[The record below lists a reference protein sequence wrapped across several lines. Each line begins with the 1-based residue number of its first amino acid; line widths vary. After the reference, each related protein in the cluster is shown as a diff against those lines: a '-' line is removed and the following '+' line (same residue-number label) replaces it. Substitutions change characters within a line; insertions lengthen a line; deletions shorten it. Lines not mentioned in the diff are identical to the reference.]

1 MNKRTLLSVLIAG
14 ACVAPFMAQASNLQ
28 ATSGEPYTM
37 KASDLAKKEQEL
49 TNFPLMQSV
58 KETIRT
64 LDNASV
70 ELIEPGRAANPEN
83 VKRVEG
89 IVKAS
94 DWEYLFPLRAQA
106 YTYSN
111 FLKAVG
117 KFPALCQTYNDGR
130 DSDAICRKELAT
142 MFAHFAQ
149 ETGGHESWRPEA
161 EWRQALVHVREMG
174 WSEGQK
180 GGYNGECNPDVWQGQ
195 TWPCGKDKDGDFLS
209 YFGRGAKQLSYNY
222 NYGPFS
228 EAMYGDVRVLLDTPE
243 LVADTWLNLAS
254 AIFFFAYPQPPK
266 PSMLQVIDGTWQPNE
281 HDKAN
286 GLVPGFGVTTQ
297 IINGGVEC
305 GGPTEIAQ
313 SQNRIKYYKEFAN
326 YLKVPVPADEV
337 LGCANMKQFDEY
349 GAGALKIYWEQ
360 DWGWSA
366 DTPDGKTYACQL
378 VGYQTPFSAFKDGD
392 YTKCVQKFYNVNIV
406 NDDGTPVTPADT
418 TPADTTPSE
427 DTPADTTPADTT
439 PSEDT
444 PADTT
449 PPDDTTPADTTPADD
464 TAPVVVNHAPVAI
477 ISGPVGAVEAGAQVS
492 LSAESSTDEDGNKLT
507 YTWRSQD
514 GQTLSGEDK
523 AVVTFT
529 APEAATAK
537 QYEVSLTV
545 SDGEL
550 SSTASYLLNV
560 KAKAST
566 PSEDEGAYPGW
577 SANSTYN
584 AGDIVN
590 NHGKL
595 FQCKPFPYSGWCNN
609 APTYYE
615 PGVGLAWSD
624 AWTAL

>member
-14 ACVAPFMAQASNLQ
+14 ACIAPVMAQATMLKAES
-28 ATSGEPYTM
+28 SEPYTM
-37 KASDLAKKEQEL
+37 KASDLAKKEKEL
-49 TNFPLMQSV
+49 TDFPLMQSV
-58 KETIRT
+58 KDTIRT

-70 ELIEPGRAANPEN
+70 EQIEPGRASNPAN

-89 IVKAS
+89 ILKES
-94 DWEYLFPLRAQA
+94 DWEYLFPLRAKD
-106 YTYSN
+106 YSYSN

-117 KFPALCQTYNDGR
+117 KFPALCDTYKDGR
-130 DSDAICRKELAT
+130 DSDAICRKALAT

-161 EWRQALVHVREMG
+161 EWRQALVYVREMG

-180 GGYNGECNPDVWQGQ
+180 GGYNGECNTDVWQGQ

-228 EAMYGDVRVLLDTPE
+228 EAMYGDVKVLLEKPE

-266 PSMLQVIDGTWQPNE
+266 PSMLQVIDGTWQPNDR
-281 HDKAN
+281 DKAN

-337 LGCANMKQFDEY
+337 LGCANMKQFDEG

-366 DTPDGKTYACQL
+366 DTPDGKTYSCQL

-392 YTKCVQKFYNVNIV
+392 YTRCVQKFYKVNIV
-406 NDDGTPVTPADT
+406 NDDGSATTPDKTPVTPTPVPDET
-418 TPADTTPSE
+418 PTPVPDETPA
-427 DTPADTTPADTT
+427 A
-439 PSEDT
+439 
-444 PADTT
+444 
-449 PPDDTTPADTTPADD
+449 
-464 TAPVVVNHAPVAI
+464 VNHAPVAQI
-477 ISGPVGAVEAGAQVS
+477 AGPIGAVEAGAQVS
-492 LSAESSTDEDGNKLT
+492 LSAEGSTDEDGNKLT

-514 GQTLSGEDK
+514 GQTVTGDDK

-529 APEAATAK
+529 APEAATAQ

-550 SSTASYLLNV
+550 SNSTTYLLNV
-560 KAKAST
+560 KAKEAA
-566 PSEDEGAYPGW
+566 PSKDEGTSGDYAAW
-577 SANSTYN
+577 SANSKYK

-609 APTYYE
+609 APAYYE
-615 PGVGLAWSD
+615 PGAGLAWSE

>member
-14 ACVAPFMAQASNLQ
+14 ACVAPVIAQATMLKAES
-28 ATSGEPYTM
+28 SVPYTM
-37 KASDLAKKEQEL
+37 KASDLAKKEKEL
-49 TNFPLMQSV
+49 TDFPLMKSV
-58 KETIRT
+58 KDTIRT
-64 LDNASV
+64 LDNAQV
-70 ELIEPGRAANPEN
+70 EQIEPGRAANPVN

-89 IVKAS
+89 ILKES
-94 DWEYLFPLRAQA
+94 DWEYLFPLRAKD
-106 YTYSN
+106 YSYSN

-117 KFPALCQTYNDGR
+117 KFPALCDTYKDGR

-149 ETGGHESWRPEA
+149 ETGGHESWRPEP
-161 EWRQALVHVREMG
+161 EWRQALVYVREMG

-228 EAMYGDVRVLLDTPE
+228 EAMYGDVRTLLDKPE

-266 PSMLQVIDGTWQPNE
+266 PSMLQVIDGTWQPND

-337 LGCANMKQFDEY
+337 LGCANMKQFDEG

-392 YTKCVQKFYNVNIV
+392 YTKCVQKFFNVNIV
-406 NDDGTPVTPADT
+406 NDDGSAVVPDETPA
-418 TPADTTPSE
+418 PAPAPSE
-427 DTPADTTPADTT
+427 DETPAPTPTPDETPA
-439 PSEDT
+439 PV
-444 PADTT
+444 
-449 PPDDTTPADTTPADD
+449 PDDIPA
-464 TAPVVVNHAPVAI
+464 VVNHAPVAQI
-477 ISGPVGAVEAGAQVS
+477 AGPIGAVEAGAQVS
-492 LSAESSTDEDGNKLT
+492 LSAEGSTDEDGNKLT

-514 GQTLSGEDK
+514 GQTVTGDDK
-523 AVVTFT
+523 AVVTFNV
-529 APEAATAK
+529 PEAATAQ
-537 QYEVSLTV
+537 QYEISLTV

-550 SSTASYLLNV
+550 SSTTTYLLNV
-560 KAKAST
+560 KAKAAT
-566 PSEDEGAYPGW
+566 PSQDEGTSGSYPAW
-577 SANSTYN
+577 SANSKYS

-609 APTYYE
+609 APMYYE
-615 PGVGLAWSD
+615 PGAGLAWSE

>member
-1 MNKRTLLSVLIAG
+1 MKKRTLLSVLVAG
-14 ACVAPFMAQASNLQ
+14 ACIAPFMAQAASLQ
-28 ATSGEPYTM
+28 AASSEPYTM
-37 KASDLAKKEQEL
+37 KASDLAKKEKEL
-49 TNFPLMQSV
+49 TNFPLMVSV
-58 KETIRT
+58 KDTIAT
-64 LDNASV
+64 LDNSLV
-70 ELIEPGRAANPEN
+70 EQIEPGRASNPDN

-94 DWEYLFPLRAQA
+94 DWEYLFPLRAQS

-117 KFPALCQTYNDGR
+117 KFPALCKTYNDGR

-174 WSEGQK
+174 WTEGQK
-180 GGYNGECNPDVWQGQ
+180 GGYNGECNPDIWQGQ
-195 TWPCGKDKDGDFLS
+195 TWPCGKDKDGDFVS

-228 EAMYGDVRVLLDTPE
+228 EAMFGTVRTLLDKPE

-266 PSMLQVIDGTWQPNE
+266 PSMLQVIDGTWQPND

-313 SQNRIKYYKEFAN
+313 SENRIKYYKEFAN
-326 YLKVPVPADEV
+326 YLKVPVPANEV
-337 LGCANMKQFDEY
+337 LGCANMKQFDEG

-360 DWGWSA
+360 DWGWSP
-366 DTPDGKTYACQL
+366 DTPDGKTYSCQL
-378 VGYQTPFSAFKDGD
+378 VGYQTPFSAFKEGD
-392 YTKCVQKFYNVNIV
+392 YTNCVKKFYNVNII
-406 NDDGTPVTPADT
+406 NDDGSAVTPGEDKTPVDTTPPADT
-418 TPADTTPSE
+418 TPAEDTTPVE
-427 DTPADTTPADTT
+427 PAT
-439 PSEDT
+439 
-444 PADTT
+444 
-449 PPDDTTPADTTPADD
+449 
-464 TAPVVVNHAPVAI
+464 VNHAPVAQI
-477 ISGPVGAVEAGAQVS
+477 AGPIGAVEAGAQVS
-492 LSAESSTDEDGNKLT
+492 LSAEGSTDADGNKLT

-514 GQTLSGEDK
+514 GQTVTGQDK
-523 AVVTFT
+523 AVVTFK
-529 APEAATAK
+529 APESATAQ
-537 QYEVSLTV
+537 QYEIGLTV

-550 SSTASYLLNV
+550 TSTTSYLLNV
-560 KAKAST
+560 KAKAESK
-566 PSEDEGAYPGW
+566 DEGTSGSYAAW
-577 SANSTYN
+577 SANSKYN

-609 APTYYE
+609 APAYYE
-615 PGVGLAWSD
+615 PGAGLAWAD

>member
-14 ACVAPFMAQASNLQ
+14 ACVAPVIAQATMLKAES
-28 ATSGEPYTM
+28 SVPYTM
-37 KASDLAKKEQEL
+37 KASDLAKKEKEL
-49 TNFPLMQSV
+49 TDFPLMKSV
-58 KETIRT
+58 KDTIRT
-64 LDNASV
+64 LDNAQV
-70 ELIEPGRAANPEN
+70 EQIEPGRAANPVN

-89 IVKAS
+89 ILKES
-94 DWEYLFPLRAQA
+94 DWEYLFPLRAKD
-106 YTYSN
+106 YSYSN

-117 KFPALCQTYNDGR
+117 KFPALCDTYNDGR
-130 DSDAICRKELAT
+130 DSEAICRKELAT

-149 ETGGHESWRPEA
+149 ETGGHESWRPEP
-161 EWRQALVHVREMG
+161 EWRQALVYVREMG

-228 EAMYGDVRVLLDTPE
+228 EAMYGDVRTLLDKPE

-266 PSMLQVIDGTWQPNE
+266 PSMLQVIDGTWQPND

-337 LGCANMKQFDEY
+337 LGCANMKQFDEG

-392 YTKCVQKFYNVNIV
+392 YTKCVQKFFNVNIV
-406 NDDGTPVTPADT
+406 NDDGSAVTPDENV
-418 TPADTTPSE
+418 TPTPDENVTPTPDENVTPTPDENVTPTPDE
-427 DTPADTTPADTT
+427 DTVPVPA
-439 PSEDT
+439 
-444 PADTT
+444 
-449 PPDDTTPADTTPADD
+449 
-464 TAPVVVNHAPVAI
+464 NHAPVAQI
-477 ISGPVGAVEAGAQVS
+477 AGPIGAVEAGAQVS
-492 LSAESSTDEDGNKLT
+492 LSAEGSTDEDGNKLT
-507 YTWRSQD
+507 YTWRSQV
-514 GQTLSGEDK
+514 GQTVTGDDK
-523 AVVTFT
+523 AVVTFN
-529 APEAATAK
+529 APEAATAQ
-537 QYEVSLTV
+537 QYEISLTV

-550 SSTASYLLNV
+550 SSTTTYLLNV
-560 KAKAST
+560 KAKAAT
-566 PSEDEGAYPGW
+566 PSQDEGTSGSYPAW
-577 SANSTYN
+577 SANSKYS

-609 APTYYE
+609 APMYYE
-615 PGVGLAWSD
+615 PGAGLAWSE

>member
-14 ACVAPFMAQASNLQ
+14 ACVAPFMAQAANLKE
-28 ATSGEPYTM
+28 TSSEPYTI
-37 KASDLAKKEQEL
+37 KASDLAKKEKEL
-49 TNFPLMQSV
+49 TDFPLMASV
-58 KETIRT
+58 KETIQT
-64 LDNASV
+64 LDNAQV
-70 ELIEPGRAANPEN
+70 ELIEPGRAANPDN

-117 KFPALCQTYNDGR
+117 KFPALCKTYDDGR

-228 EAMYGDVRVLLDTPE
+228 EAMYGDVRTLLDKPE

-266 PSMLQVIDGTWQPNE
+266 PSMLQVIDGTWQPND

-326 YLKVPVPADEV
+326 YLKVQVPANEV

-366 DTPDGKTYACQL
+366 DTPDGKTYSCQL

-406 NDDGTPVTPADT
+406 NDDGSADTPVTPAP
-418 TPADTTPSE
+418 TPAP
-427 DTPADTTPADTT
+427 TPAEDETPA
-439 PSEDT
+439 E
-444 PADTT
+444 
-449 PPDDTTPADTTPADD
+449 
-464 TAPVVVNHAPVAI
+464 PVVANHAPVAQI
-477 ISGPVGAVEAGAQVS
+477 AGPIGAVEAGAQVS
-492 LSAESSTDEDGNKLT
+492 LSAEGSTDADGNTLT
-507 YTWRSQD
+507 YTWRAQD
-514 GQTLSGEDK
+514 GQTVAGEDK

-529 APEAATAK
+529 APESATAQ

-550 SSTASYLLNV
+550 SSTTTYLLNV

-566 PSEDEGAYPGW
+566 PSEEDTSYPAW
-577 SANSTYN
+577 SANSKYN

-595 FQCKPFPYSGWCNN
+595 FQCKPFPYSGWCNS
-609 APTYYE
+609 APSYYE
-615 PGVGLAWSD
+615 PGAGLAWAD

>member
-14 ACVAPFMAQASNLQ
+14 ACVAPVIAQATMLKAES
-28 ATSGEPYTM
+28 SVPYTM
-37 KASDLAKKEQEL
+37 KASDLAKKEKEL
-49 TNFPLMQSV
+49 TDFPLMKSV
-58 KETIRT
+58 KDTIRT
-64 LDNASV
+64 LDNAQV
-70 ELIEPGRAANPEN
+70 EQIEPGRAANPVN

-89 IVKAS
+89 ILKES
-94 DWEYLFPLRAQA
+94 DWEYLFPLRAKD
-106 YTYSN
+106 YSYSN

-117 KFPALCQTYNDGR
+117 KFPALCDTYNDGR
-130 DSDAICRKELAT
+130 DSEAICRKELAT

-149 ETGGHESWRPEA
+149 ETGGHESWRPEP
-161 EWRQALVHVREMG
+161 EWRQALVYVREMG

-228 EAMYGDVRVLLDTPE
+228 EAMHGDVRTLLDKPE

-266 PSMLQVIDGTWQPNE
+266 PSMLQVIDGTWQPND

-337 LGCANMKQFDEY
+337 LGCANMKQFDEG

-392 YTKCVQKFYNVNIV
+392 YTKCVQKFFNVNIV
-406 NDDGTPVTPADT
+406 NDDGSAVVPDETPTPA
-418 TPADTTPSE
+418 PAPSE
-427 DTPADTTPADTT
+427 DETPAPTPTPDETPA
-439 PSEDT
+439 PV
-444 PADTT
+444 
-449 PPDDTTPADTTPADD
+449 PDDIPA
-464 TAPVVVNHAPVAI
+464 VVNHAPVAQI
-477 ISGPVGAVEAGAQVS
+477 AGPIGAVEAGAQVS
-492 LSAESSTDEDGNKLT
+492 LSAEGSTDEDGNKLT

-514 GQTLSGEDK
+514 GQTVTGDDK
-523 AVVTFT
+523 AVVTFN
-529 APEAATAK
+529 APEAATAQ
-537 QYEVSLTV
+537 QYEISLTV

-550 SSTASYLLNV
+550 SSTTTYLLNV
-560 KAKAST
+560 KAKAAT
-566 PSEDEGAYPGW
+566 PSQDEGTSGSYPAW
-577 SANSTYN
+577 SANSKYS

-609 APTYYE
+609 APMYYE
-615 PGVGLAWSD
+615 PGAGLAWSE

>member
-14 ACVAPFMAQASNLQ
+14 ACIAPVMAQATMLKAES
-28 ATSGEPYTM
+28 SEPYTM
-37 KASDLAKKEQEL
+37 KASDLAKKEKEL
-49 TNFPLMQSV
+49 TDFPLMQSV
-58 KETIRT
+58 KDTIRT

-70 ELIEPGRAANPEN
+70 EQIEPGRASNPAN

-89 IVKAS
+89 ILKES
-94 DWEYLFPLRAQA
+94 DWEYLFPLRAKD
-106 YTYSN
+106 YSYSN

-117 KFPALCQTYNDGR
+117 KFPALCDTYKDGR

-161 EWRQALVHVREMG
+161 EWRQALVYVREMG

-180 GGYNGECNPDVWQGQ
+180 GGYNGECNTDVWQGQ

-228 EAMYGDVRVLLDTPE
+228 EAMYGDVKVLLEKPE

-266 PSMLQVIDGTWQPNE
+266 PSMLQVIDGTWQPND

-337 LGCANMKQFDEY
+337 LGCANMKQFDEG
-349 GAGALKIYWEQ
+349 GAGSLKIYWEQ

-366 DTPDGKTYACQL
+366 DTPDGKTYSCQL

-406 NDDGTPVTPADT
+406 NDDGSATKPDETPVTPTPDET
-418 TPADTTPSE
+418 PVTPVPDETPVTPVPDETPA
-427 DTPADTTPADTT
+427 A
-439 PSEDT
+439 
-444 PADTT
+444 
-449 PPDDTTPADTTPADD
+449 
-464 TAPVVVNHAPVAI
+464 VNHAPVAQI
-477 ISGPVGAVEAGAQVS
+477 AGPIGAVEAGAQVS
-492 LSAESSTDEDGNKLT
+492 LSAEGSTDEDGNKLT

-514 GQTLSGEDK
+514 GQTVTGDDK

-529 APEAATAK
+529 APEAATAQ

-550 SSTASYLLNV
+550 SSSTTYLLNV
-560 KAKAST
+560 KAKEAV
-566 PSEDEGAYPGW
+566 PSNDEGTSGNYAAW
-577 SANSTYN
+577 SANSKYQ

-609 APTYYE
+609 APAYYE
-615 PGVGLAWSD
+615 PGAGLAWSD

>member
-1 MNKRTLLSVLIAG
+1 
-14 ACVAPFMAQASNLQ
+14 MAQAASLQ
-28 ATSGEPYTM
+28 ATASEPYTM
-37 KASDLAKKEQEL
+37 KASDLAKKEKEL
-49 TNFPLMQSV
+49 TSFPLMASV
-58 KETIRT
+58 KETIQT
-64 LDNASV
+64 LDNAQV
-70 ELIEPGRAANPEN
+70 EMIEPGRAANPDN

-111 FLKAVG
+111 FLKAIG
-117 KFPALCQTYNDGR
+117 KFPALCKTYGDGR

-149 ETGGHESWRPEA
+149 ETGGHESWRPEG

-228 EAMYGDVRVLLDTPE
+228 EAMYGDVRTLLDKPE

-281 HDKAN
+281 RDKAN

-326 YLKVPVPADEV
+326 YLKVPVPANEV
-337 LGCANMKQFDEY
+337 LGCANMKQFDEG

-366 DTPDGKTYACQL
+366 DTPDGKTYSCQL
-378 VGYQTPFSAFKDGD
+378 VGYQTPFSAFKEGD
-392 YTKCVQKFYNVNIV
+392 YGRCVQKFFNVNV
-406 NDDGTPVTPADT
+406 VDDEGSATTPDETPVTPAPIPAEDE
-418 TPADTTPSE
+418 TPAE
-427 DTPADTTPADTT
+427 PA
-439 PSEDT
+439 
-444 PADTT
+444 
-449 PPDDTTPADTTPADD
+449 
-464 TAPVVVNHAPVAI
+464 VVNHAPVAHI
-477 ISGPVGAVEAGAQVS
+477 AGPIGAVDAGAQVS
-492 LSAESSTDEDGNKLT
+492 LSAEGSTDADGNKLT

-514 GQTLSGEDK
+514 GQTVTGEDK

-529 APEAATAK
+529 APESATA
-537 QYEVSLTV
+537 QQVEVSLTV

-550 SSTASYLLNV
+550 SSTTSYLLNV
-560 KAKAST
+560 KAKAAT
-566 PSEDEGAYPGW
+566 PSDDDASYAAW
-577 SANSTYN
+577 SANGKYS

-609 APTYYE
+609 APAYYE
-615 PGVGLAWSD
+615 PGAGLAWAD

>member
-14 ACVAPFMAQASNLQ
+14 ACVAPVIAQATMLKAES
-28 ATSGEPYTM
+28 SVPYTM
-37 KASDLAKKEQEL
+37 KASDLAKKEKEL
-49 TNFPLMQSV
+49 TDFPLMKSV
-58 KETIRT
+58 KDTIRT
-64 LDNASV
+64 LDNAQV
-70 ELIEPGRAANPEN
+70 EQIEPGRAANPVN

-89 IVKAS
+89 ILKES
-94 DWEYLFPLRAQA
+94 DWEYLFPLRAKD
-106 YTYSN
+106 YSYSN

-117 KFPALCQTYNDGR
+117 KFPALCDTYNDGR
-130 DSDAICRKELAT
+130 DSEAICRKELAT

-161 EWRQALVHVREMG
+161 EWRQALVYVREMG

-228 EAMYGDVRVLLDTPE
+228 EAMYGDVRTLLDKPE

-266 PSMLQVIDGTWQPNE
+266 PSMLQVIDGTWQPND

-337 LGCANMKQFDEY
+337 LGCANMKQFDEG

-392 YTKCVQKFYNVNIV
+392 YTKCVQKFFNVNIV
-406 NDDGTPVTPADT
+406 NDDGSAVTPDENV
-418 TPADTTPSE
+418 TPTPDENVTPTPDKNVTPTPDENVTPTPDE
-427 DTPADTTPADTT
+427 DTVPVPA
-439 PSEDT
+439 
-444 PADTT
+444 
-449 PPDDTTPADTTPADD
+449 
-464 TAPVVVNHAPVAI
+464 NHAPVAQI
-477 ISGPVGAVEAGAQVS
+477 AGPIGAVEAGAQVS
-492 LSAESSTDEDGNKLT
+492 LSAEGSTDEDGNKLT

-514 GQTLSGEDK
+514 GQTVTGDDK
-523 AVVTFT
+523 AVVTFN
-529 APEAATAK
+529 APEAATAQ
-537 QYEVSLTV
+537 QYEISLTV

-550 SSTASYLLNV
+550 SSTTTYLLNV
-560 KAKAST
+560 KAKAAT
-566 PSEDEGAYPGW
+566 PSQDEGTSGSYPAW
-577 SANSTYN
+577 SANSKYS

-609 APTYYE
+609 APMYYE
-615 PGVGLAWSD
+615 PGAGLAWSE

>member
-14 ACVAPFMAQASNLQ
+14 ACVAPVIAQATMLKAES
-28 ATSGEPYTM
+28 SVPYTM
-37 KASDLAKKEQEL
+37 KASDLAKKEKEL
-49 TNFPLMQSV
+49 TDFPLMKSV
-58 KETIRT
+58 KDTIRT
-64 LDNASV
+64 LDNAQV
-70 ELIEPGRAANPEN
+70 EQIEPGRAANPVN

-89 IVKAS
+89 ILKES
-94 DWEYLFPLRAQA
+94 DWEYLFPLRAKD
-106 YTYSN
+106 YSYSN

-117 KFPALCQTYNDGR
+117 KFPALCDTYNDGR
-130 DSDAICRKELAT
+130 DSEAICRKELAT

-149 ETGGHESWRPEA
+149 ETGGHESWRPEP
-161 EWRQALVHVREMG
+161 EWRQALVYVREMG

-228 EAMYGDVRVLLDTPE
+228 EAMYGDVRTLLDKPE

-266 PSMLQVIDGTWQPNE
+266 PSMLQVIDGTWQPND

-337 LGCANMKQFDEY
+337 LGCANMKQFDEG

-392 YTKCVQKFYNVNIV
+392 YTKCVQKFFNVNIV
-406 NDDGTPVTPADT
+406 NDDGSAVVPDETPTPA
-418 TPADTTPSE
+418 PAPSE
-427 DTPADTTPADTT
+427 DETPAPTPTPDETPA
-439 PSEDT
+439 PV
-444 PADTT
+444 
-449 PPDDTTPADTTPADD
+449 PDDIPA
-464 TAPVVVNHAPVAI
+464 VVNHAPVAQI
-477 ISGPVGAVEAGAQVS
+477 AGPIGAVEAGAQVS
-492 LSAESSTDEDGNKLT
+492 LSAEGSTDEDGNKLT

-514 GQTLSGEDK
+514 GQTVTGDDK
-523 AVVTFT
+523 AVVTFN
-529 APEAATAK
+529 APEAATVQ
-537 QYEVSLTV
+537 QYEISLTV

-550 SSTASYLLNV
+550 SSTTTYLLNV
-560 KAKAST
+560 KAKAAT
-566 PSEDEGAYPGW
+566 PSQDEGTSGSYPAW
-577 SANSTYN
+577 SANSKYS

-609 APTYYE
+609 APMYYE
-615 PGVGLAWSD
+615 PGAGLAWSE

>member
-1 MNKRTLLSVLIAG
+1 
-14 ACVAPFMAQASNLQ
+14 
-28 ATSGEPYTM
+28 M
-37 KASDLAKKEQEL
+37 KASDLAKKEHEL
-49 TNFPLMQSV
+49 TNFPLMASV
-58 KETIRT
+58 KETIQT
-64 LDNASV
+64 LDNAQV
-70 ELIEPGRAANPEN
+70 ELIEPGRAANPDN

-117 KFPALCQTYNDGR
+117 KFPALCKTYNDGR

-149 ETGGHESWRPEA
+149 ETGGQESWRPEA

-228 EAMYGDVRVLLDTPE
+228 EAMYGDVRTLLDKPE

-266 PSMLQVIDGTWQPNE
+266 PSMLQVIDGTWQPND

-326 YLKVPVPADEV
+326 YLKVPVPANEV
-337 LGCANMKQFDEY
+337 LGCANMKQFDEG

-366 DTPDGKTYACQL
+366 DTPDGKTYSCQL
-378 VGYQTPFSAFKDGD
+378 VGYQTPFSAFKEGD
-392 YTKCVQKFYNVNIV
+392 YSKCVQKFYNVNIV
-406 NDDGTPVTPADT
+406 NDDGSSLTPDETPVTP
-418 TPADTTPSE
+418 TPTPSE
-427 DTPADTTPADTT
+427 DVTPAPTPAPVPDET
-439 PSEDT
+439 PVE
-444 PADTT
+444 
-449 PPDDTTPADTTPADD
+449 
-464 TAPVVVNHAPVAI
+464 PVAVNHAPVAQI
-477 ISGPVGAVEAGAQVS
+477 AGPIGAVEAGAQVS
-492 LSAESSTDEDGNKLT
+492 LSAEGSTDADGNKLT

-514 GQTLSGEDK
+514 GQTVTGEDK
-523 AVVTFT
+523 AVVTFK
-529 APEAATAK
+529 APESATAQ

-550 SSTASYLLNV
+550 SSTTSYLLNV
-560 KAKAST
+560 KAKAAT
-566 PSEDEGAYPGW
+566 PSGEDTSYPAW
-577 SANSTYN
+577 SANSKYN

-595 FQCKPFPYSGWCNN
+595 FQCKPFPYSGWCNS

-615 PGVGLAWSD
+615 PGAGLAWAE

>member
-1 MNKRTLLSVLIAG
+1 MSKRTLLSLLIAG
-14 ACVAPFMAQASNLQ
+14 ACAAPLMAQANTLQ
-28 ATSGEPYTM
+28 AASGEPYTM
-37 KASDLAKKEQEL
+37 KASDLAKKEKEL
-49 TNFPLMQSV
+49 TSFPLMQSV
-58 KETIRT
+58 KATIRT
-64 LDNASV
+64 LDNSLV
-70 ELIEPGRAANPEN
+70 EQIEPGKASNPAN
-83 VKRVEG
+83 VKRVES
-89 IVKAS
+89 ILKES
-94 DWEYLFPLRAQA
+94 DWEYLFPLRAKE
-106 YTYSN
+106 YSYSN

-117 KFPALCQTYNDGR
+117 KFPALCDTYTDGR
-130 DSDAICRKELAT
+130 DSEAICRKELAT

-161 EWRQALVHVREMG
+161 EWRQALVYVREMG

-195 TWPCGKDKDGDFLS
+195 TWPCGKDKEGDFLS

-228 EAMYGDVRVLLDTPE
+228 EAMYGDVRTLLDKPE

-266 PSMLQVIDGTWQPNE
+266 PSMLQVIDGTWQPND

-326 YLKVPVPADEV
+326 YLKVPVAANEV
-337 LGCANMKQFDEY
+337 LGCANMKQFDEG

-360 DWGWSA
+360 DWGWSS

-378 VGYQTPFSAFKDGD
+378 VGYQTPFSAFKEGD
-392 YTKCVQKFYNVNIV
+392 YSKCVQKFFNVNIV
-406 NDDGTPVTPADT
+406 NDDGSATDPDDQKPDDVTPV
-418 TPADTTPSE
+418 
-427 DTPADTTPADTT
+427 
-439 PSEDT
+439 
-444 PADTT
+444 
-449 PPDDTTPADTTPADD
+449 PPDDNTPSDD
-464 TAPVVVNHAPVAI
+464 TPPPAANHAPVAHI
-477 ISGPVGAVEAGAQVS
+477 AGPIGAVDAGAKVS
-492 LSAESSTDEDGNKLT
+492 LSAEGSTDEDGNPLT

-514 GQTLSGEDK
+514 GQTVTGLDK
-523 AVVTFT
+523 AVVTFN
-529 APEAATAK
+529 APEAATP
-537 QYEVSLTV
+537 QQVEISLTV

-550 SSTASYLLNV
+550 SSTTSYLLNV
-560 KAKAST
+560 KAKAAT
-566 PSEDEGAYPGW
+566 PSEDETYPAW
-577 SANSTYN
+577 SANSKYK

-609 APTYYE
+609 APAYYE
-615 PGVGLAWSD
+615 PGAGLAWAE
-624 AWTAL
+624 AWSAL

>member
-1 MNKRTLLSVLIAG
+1 MNKRTLLSVLVAG
-14 ACVAPFMAQASNLQ
+14 ACVAPFMAQAASLQ
-28 ATSGEPYTM
+28 ATTSEPYTM
-37 KASDLAKKEQEL
+37 NASDLAKKEKEL
-49 TNFPLMQSV
+49 TSFPLMDAV
-58 KETIRT
+58 KETIKT
-64 LDNASV
+64 LDNAQV

-117 KFPALCQTYNDGR
+117 KFPALCKTYNDGR
-130 DSDAICRKELAT
+130 DSDAICCKELAT

-228 EAMYGDVRVLLDTPE
+228 EAMYGDVRTLLDKPE

-266 PSMLQVIDGTWQPNE
+266 PSMLQVIDGTWQPND

-313 SQNRIKYYKEFAN
+313 SENRIKYYKEFAN
-326 YLKVPVPADEV
+326 YLKVPVLANEV
-337 LGCANMKQFDEY
+337 LGCANMKQFDEG

-366 DTPDGKTYACQL
+366 DTPSGETYSCQL
-378 VGYQTPFSAFKDGD
+378 VGYQTPFSAFKEGD
-392 YTKCVQKFYNVNIV
+392 YSKCVQKFFNVNIV
-406 NDDGTPVTPADT
+406 NDDGSVTPDETPVTP
-418 TPADTTPSE
+418 TPTPSE
-427 DTPADTTPADTT
+427 DETPAPAPVPDETPA
-439 PSEDT
+439 E
-444 PADTT
+444 PA
-449 PPDDTTPADTTPADD
+449 
-464 TAPVVVNHAPVAI
+464 VVNHAPVAHI
-477 ISGPVGAVEAGAQVS
+477 AGPIGAVEAGAHVS
-492 LSAESSTDEDGNKLT
+492 LSAEGSTDADGNALT

-514 GQTLSGEDK
+514 GQTVTGQDK
-523 AVVTFT
+523 SVVTFT
-529 APEAATAK
+529 APESATA
-537 QYEVSLTV
+537 QQIEISLTV

-550 SSTASYLLNV
+550 SSTTSYLLNV
-560 KAKAST
+560 KAKAA
-566 PSEDEGAYPGW
+566 PSQDEGTSGDYAAW
-577 SANSTYN
+577 SANSKYK

-609 APTYYE
+609 APAYYE
-615 PGVGLAWSD
+615 PGAGLAWSD

>member
-14 ACVAPFMAQASNLQ
+14 ACVAPVIAQATMLKAES
-28 ATSGEPYTM
+28 SVPYTM
-37 KASDLAKKEQEL
+37 KASDLAKKEKEL
-49 TNFPLMQSV
+49 TDFPLMKSV
-58 KETIRT
+58 KDTIRT
-64 LDNASV
+64 LDNAQV
-70 ELIEPGRAANPEN
+70 EQIEPGRAANPVN

-89 IVKAS
+89 ILKES
-94 DWEYLFPLRAQA
+94 DWEYLFPLRAKD
-106 YTYSN
+106 YSYSN

-117 KFPALCQTYNDGR
+117 KFPALCDTYNDGR
-130 DSDAICRKELAT
+130 DSEAICRKELAT

-149 ETGGHESWRPEA
+149 ETGGHESWRPEP
-161 EWRQALVHVREMG
+161 EWRQALVYVREMG

-228 EAMYGDVRVLLDTPE
+228 EAMYGDVRTLLDKPE

-266 PSMLQVIDGTWQPNE
+266 PSMLQVIDGTWQPND

-337 LGCANMKQFDEY
+337 LGCANMKQFDEG

-392 YTKCVQKFYNVNIV
+392 YTKCVQKFFNVNIV
-406 NDDGTPVTPADT
+406 NDDGSAVVPDETPA
-418 TPADTTPSE
+418 PAPAPSE
-427 DTPADTTPADTT
+427 DETPAPTPTPDETPA
-439 PSEDT
+439 PV
-444 PADTT
+444 
-449 PPDDTTPADTTPADD
+449 PDDIPA
-464 TAPVVVNHAPVAI
+464 VVNHAPVAQI
-477 ISGPVGAVEAGAQVS
+477 AGPIGAVEAGAQVS
-492 LSAESSTDEDGNKLT
+492 LSAEGSTDEDGNKLT

-514 GQTLSGEDK
+514 GQTVTGDDK
-523 AVVTFT
+523 AVVTFN
-529 APEAATAK
+529 APEAATAQ
-537 QYEVSLTV
+537 QYEISLTV

-550 SSTASYLLNV
+550 SSTTTYLLNV
-560 KAKAST
+560 KAKAAT
-566 PSEDEGAYPGW
+566 PSQDEGTSGSYPAW
-577 SANSTYN
+577 SANSKYS

-609 APTYYE
+609 APMYYE
-615 PGVGLAWSD
+615 PGAGLAWSE
-624 AWTAL
+624 ARTAL

>member
-14 ACVAPFMAQASNLQ
+14 ACIAPVMAQATMLKAES
-28 ATSGEPYTM
+28 SEPYTM
-37 KASDLAKKEQEL
+37 KASDLAKKEKEL
-49 TNFPLMQSV
+49 TDFPLMQSV
-58 KETIRT
+58 KDTIRT

-70 ELIEPGRAANPEN
+70 EQIEPGRASNPAN

-89 IVKAS
+89 ILKES
-94 DWEYLFPLRAQA
+94 DWEYLFPLRAKD
-106 YTYSN
+106 YSYSN

-117 KFPALCQTYNDGR
+117 KFPALCDTYKDGR

-161 EWRQALVHVREMG
+161 EWRQALVYVREMG

-180 GGYNGECNPDVWQGQ
+180 GGYNGECNTDVWQGQ

-228 EAMYGDVRVLLDTPE
+228 EAMYGDVKVLLEKPE

-266 PSMLQVIDGTWQPNE
+266 PSMLQVIDGTWQPND

-337 LGCANMKQFDEY
+337 LGCANMKQFDEG

-378 VGYQTPFSAFKDGD
+378 VGYQTPFSAFKEGD
-392 YTKCVQKFYNVNIV
+392 YTKCVQKFYKVNIV
-406 NDDGTPVTPADT
+406 NDDGSATKPDETPVTPTPDET
-418 TPADTTPSE
+418 PITPVPDETPVTPVPDETPA
-427 DTPADTTPADTT
+427 A
-439 PSEDT
+439 
-444 PADTT
+444 
-449 PPDDTTPADTTPADD
+449 
-464 TAPVVVNHAPVAI
+464 VNHAPVAQI
-477 ISGPVGAVEAGAQVS
+477 AGPIGAVEAGAQVS
-492 LSAESSTDEDGNKLT
+492 LSAEGSTDEDGNKLT

-514 GQTLSGEDK
+514 GQTVTGDDK

-529 APEAATAK
+529 APEAATAQ

-550 SSTASYLLNV
+550 SSSTTYLLNV
-560 KAKAST
+560 KAKEAV
-566 PSEDEGAYPGW
+566 PSNDEGTSGDYAAW
-577 SANSTYN
+577 SANSKYK

-609 APTYYE
+609 APAYYE
-615 PGVGLAWSD
+615 PGAGLAWSE

>member
-14 ACVAPFMAQASNLQ
+14 ACVAPVIAQATMLKAES
-28 ATSGEPYTM
+28 SVPYTM
-37 KASDLAKKEQEL
+37 KASDLAKKEKEL
-49 TNFPLMQSV
+49 TDFPLMKSV
-58 KETIRT
+58 KDTIRT
-64 LDNASV
+64 LDNAQV
-70 ELIEPGRAANPEN
+70 EQIEPGRAANPVN

-89 IVKAS
+89 ILKES
-94 DWEYLFPLRAQA
+94 DWEYLFPLRAKD
-106 YTYSN
+106 YSYSN

-117 KFPALCQTYNDGR
+117 KFPALCDTYNDGR
-130 DSDAICRKELAT
+130 DSEAICRKELAT

-149 ETGGHESWRPEA
+149 ETGGHESWRPEP
-161 EWRQALVHVREMG
+161 EWRQALVYVREMG

-228 EAMYGDVRVLLDTPE
+228 EAMYGDVRTLLDKPE

-266 PSMLQVIDGTWQPNE
+266 PSMLQVIDGTWQPND

-337 LGCANMKQFDEY
+337 LGCANMKQFDEG

-392 YTKCVQKFYNVNIV
+392 YTKCVQKFFNVNIV
-406 NDDGTPVTPADT
+406 NDDGSAVVPDETPA
-418 TPADTTPSE
+418 PAPAPSE
-427 DTPADTTPADTT
+427 DETPAPTPTPDETPA
-439 PSEDT
+439 PV
-444 PADTT
+444 
-449 PPDDTTPADTTPADD
+449 PDDIPA
-464 TAPVVVNHAPVAI
+464 VVNHAPVAQI
-477 ISGPVGAVEAGAQVS
+477 AGPIGAVEAGAQVS
-492 LSAESSTDEDGNKLT
+492 LSAEGSTDEDGNKLT
-507 YTWRSQD
+507 YTWRSQG
-514 GQTLSGEDK
+514 GQTVTGDDK
-523 AVVTFT
+523 AVVTFN
-529 APEAATAK
+529 APEAATAQ
-537 QYEVSLTV
+537 QYEISLTV

-550 SSTASYLLNV
+550 SSTTTYLLNV
-560 KAKAST
+560 KAKAAT
-566 PSEDEGAYPGW
+566 PSQDEGTSGSYPAW
-577 SANSTYN
+577 SANSKYS

-609 APTYYE
+609 APMYYE
-615 PGVGLAWSD
+615 PGAGLAWSE

>member
-14 ACVAPFMAQASNLQ
+14 ACVAPLMAQAANLKE
-28 ATSGEPYTM
+28 TSSEPYTI
-37 KASDLAKKEQEL
+37 KASDLAKKEKEL
-49 TNFPLMQSV
+49 TDFPLMASV
-58 KETIRT
+58 KETIQT
-64 LDNASV
+64 LDNAQV
-70 ELIEPGRAANPEN
+70 ELIEPGRAANPDN

-117 KFPALCQTYNDGR
+117 KFPALCKTYNDGR

-228 EAMYGDVRVLLDTPE
+228 EAMYGDVRTLLDKPE

-266 PSMLQVIDGTWQPNE
+266 PSMLQVIDGTWQPND

-326 YLKVPVPADEV
+326 YLKVPVPANEV
-337 LGCANMKQFDEY
+337 LGCANMKQFDEG

-366 DTPDGKTYACQL
+366 DTPDGKTYSCQL

-392 YTKCVQKFYNVNIV
+392 YSKCVQHFFNVKIV
-406 NDDGTPVTPADT
+406 NDEGSSETPDETPVTP
-418 TPADTTPSE
+418 TPTPS
-427 DTPADTTPADTT
+427 
-439 PSEDT
+439 
-444 PADTT
+444 
-449 PPDDTTPADTTPADD
+449 DDET
-464 TAPVVVNHAPVAI
+464 PVVVNHAPVAQI
-477 ISGPVGAVEAGAQVS
+477 AGPIGAVEAGAQVS
-492 LSAESSTDEDGNKLT
+492 LSAEGSTDPDGNTLT

-514 GQTLSGEDK
+514 GQTVTGQDK

-529 APEAATAK
+529 APESATAQ

-550 SSTASYLLNV
+550 SSTTSYLLNV
-560 KAKAST
+560 KAKAAT
-566 PSEDEGAYPGW
+566 PSGEDTSYPAW
-577 SANSTYN
+577 SANSKYN

-615 PGVGLAWSD
+615 PGAGLAWSD
-624 AWTAL
+624 AWSAL

>member
-14 ACVAPFMAQASNLQ
+14 ACVAPVIAQATMLKAES
-28 ATSGEPYTM
+28 SVPYTM
-37 KASDLAKKEQEL
+37 KASDLAKKEKEL
-49 TNFPLMQSV
+49 TDFPLMKSV
-58 KETIRT
+58 KDTIRT
-64 LDNASV
+64 LDNAQV
-70 ELIEPGRAANPEN
+70 EQIEPGRAANPVN

-89 IVKAS
+89 ILKES
-94 DWEYLFPLRAQA
+94 DWEYLFPLRAKD
-106 YTYSN
+106 YSYSN

-117 KFPALCQTYNDGR
+117 KFPALCDTYNDGR
-130 DSDAICRKELAT
+130 DSEAICRKELAT

-149 ETGGHESWRPEA
+149 ETGGHESWRPEP
-161 EWRQALVHVREMG
+161 EWRQALVYVREMG

-228 EAMYGDVRVLLDTPE
+228 EAMYGDVRTLLDKPE

-266 PSMLQVIDGTWQPNE
+266 PSMLQVIDGTWQPND

-337 LGCANMKQFDEY
+337 LGCANMKQFDEG

-392 YTKCVQKFYNVNIV
+392 YTKCVQKFFNVNIV
-406 NDDGTPVTPADT
+406 NDDGSAVVPDETPA
-418 TPADTTPSE
+418 PAPAPSE
-427 DTPADTTPADTT
+427 DETPAPTPTPDETPA
-439 PSEDT
+439 PV
-444 PADTT
+444 
-449 PPDDTTPADTTPADD
+449 PDDILA
-464 TAPVVVNHAPVAI
+464 VVNHAPVAQI
-477 ISGPVGAVEAGAQVS
+477 AGPIGAVEAGAQVS
-492 LSAESSTDEDGNKLT
+492 LSAEGSTDEDGNKLT

-514 GQTLSGEDK
+514 GQTVTGDDK
-523 AVVTFT
+523 AVVTFN
-529 APEAATAK
+529 APEAATAQ
-537 QYEVSLTV
+537 QYEISLTV

-550 SSTASYLLNV
+550 SSTTTYLLNV
-560 KAKAST
+560 KAKAAT
-566 PSEDEGAYPGW
+566 PSQDEGTSGSYPAW
-577 SANSTYN
+577 SANSKYS

-609 APTYYE
+609 APMYYE
-615 PGVGLAWSD
+615 PGAGLAWSE

>member
-14 ACVAPFMAQASNLQ
+14 ACIAPVMAQATMLKAES
-28 ATSGEPYTM
+28 SEPYTM
-37 KASDLAKKEQEL
+37 KASDLAKKEKEL
-49 TNFPLMQSV
+49 TDFPLMQSV
-58 KETIRT
+58 KDTIRT

-70 ELIEPGRAANPEN
+70 EQIEPGRASNPAN

-89 IVKAS
+89 ILKES
-94 DWEYLFPLRAQA
+94 DWEYLFPLRAKD
-106 YTYSN
+106 YSYSN

-117 KFPALCQTYNDGR
+117 KFPALCDTYKDGR

-161 EWRQALVHVREMG
+161 EWRQALVYVREMG

-180 GGYNGECNPDVWQGQ
+180 GGYNGECNTDVWQGQ

-228 EAMYGDVRVLLDTPE
+228 EAMYGDVKVLLEKPE

-266 PSMLQVIDGTWQPNE
+266 PSMLQVIDGTWQPND

-337 LGCANMKQFDEY
+337 LGCANMKQFDEG

-366 DTPDGKTYACQL
+366 DTPDGKTYSCQL
-378 VGYQTPFSAFKDGD
+378 VGYQTPFSAFKEGD
-392 YTKCVQKFYNVNIV
+392 YTKCVQKFYKVNIV
-406 NDDGTPVTPADT
+406 NDDGSATTPDETPVTPTPDET
-418 TPADTTPSE
+418 PVTPVPDETPA
-427 DTPADTTPADTT
+427 A
-439 PSEDT
+439 
-444 PADTT
+444 
-449 PPDDTTPADTTPADD
+449 
-464 TAPVVVNHAPVAI
+464 VNHAPVAQI
-477 ISGPVGAVEAGAQVS
+477 AGPIGAVEAGAQVS
-492 LSAESSTDEDGNKLT
+492 LSAEGSTDEDGNKLT

-514 GQTLSGEDK
+514 GQTVTGDDK

-529 APEAATAK
+529 APEAATAQ
-537 QYEVSLTV
+537 QYEISLTV

-550 SSTASYLLNV
+550 SSTTSYLLNV
-560 KAKAST
+560 KAKEAA
-566 PSEDEGAYPGW
+566 PSKDEGTSGDYAAW
-577 SANSTYN
+577 SANSKYK

-609 APTYYE
+609 APAYYE
-615 PGVGLAWSD
+615 PGAGLAWSE

>member
-1 MNKRTLLSVLIAG
+1 MNKRTLLSVLVAG
-14 ACVAPFMAQASNLQ
+14 ACVAPFMVQAASLQ
-28 ATSGEPYTM
+28 ATTSEPYTM
-37 KASDLAKKEQEL
+37 KASDLAKKEKEL
-49 TNFPLMQSV
+49 TSFPLMASV
-58 KETIRT
+58 KETIQT
-64 LDNASV
+64 LDNAQV
-70 ELIEPGRAANPEN
+70 EMIEPGRAANPDN

-89 IVKAS
+89 IVKAD

-117 KFPALCQTYNDGR
+117 KFPALCKTYNDGR

-174 WSEGQK
+174 WTEGQK

-228 EAMYGDVRVLLDTPE
+228 EAMYGDVRTLLDKPE

-254 AIFFFAYPQPPK
+254 AIFFFSYPQPPK
-266 PSMLQVIDGTWQPNE
+266 PSMLQVIDGTWQPND

-326 YLKVPVPADEV
+326 YLKVPVPANEV
-337 LGCANMKQFDEY
+337 LGCANMKQFDEG

-366 DTPDGKTYACQL
+366 DTPSGETYSCQL

-392 YTKCVQKFYNVNIV
+392 YSKCVQKFFKVNIV
-406 NDDGTPVTPADT
+406 NDDGSATTPDETPVTPT
-418 TPADTTPSE
+418 PTPEPTPAPDE
-427 DTPADTTPADTT
+427 TPAEPA
-439 PSEDT
+439 
-444 PADTT
+444 A
-449 PPDDTTPADTTPADD
+449 
-464 TAPVVVNHAPVAI
+464 VNHAPVAHI
-477 ISGPVGAVEAGAQVS
+477 AGPIGAVDAGAQVS
-492 LSAESSTDEDGNKLT
+492 LSAEGSTDADGNKLT

-514 GQTLSGEDK
+514 GQTVTGQDK
-523 AVVTFT
+523 AVVTFK
-529 APEAATAK
+529 APEAATA
-537 QYEVSLTV
+537 QQIEVSLTV

-550 SSTASYLLNV
+550 SSTTSYLLNV
-560 KAKAST
+560 KAKAAT
-566 PSEDEGAYPGW
+566 PSQDDASYAAW
-577 SANSTYN
+577 SANGKYN

-595 FQCKPFPYSGWCNN
+595 FQCKPFPYSGWCNS
-609 APTYYE
+609 APAYYE
-615 PGVGLAWSD
+615 PGAGLAWAD

>member
-14 ACVAPFMAQASNLQ
+14 ACVAPFMAQAANLKE
-28 ATSGEPYTM
+28 TSSEPYTI
-37 KASDLAKKEQEL
+37 KASDLAKKEKEL
-49 TNFPLMQSV
+49 TDFPLMASV
-58 KETIRT
+58 KETIQT
-64 LDNASV
+64 LDNAQV
-70 ELIEPGRAANPEN
+70 ELIEPGRAANPDN

-117 KFPALCQTYNDGR
+117 KFPALCKTYNDGR

-142 MFAHFAQ
+142 TFAHFAQ

-228 EAMYGDVRVLLDTPE
+228 EAMYGDVRTLLDKPE

-266 PSMLQVIDGTWQPNE
+266 PSMLQVIDGTWQPND

-326 YLKVPVPADEV
+326 YLKVPVPANEV
-337 LGCANMKQFDEY
+337 LGCANMKQFDEG

-366 DTPDGKTYACQL
+366 DTPDGKTYSCQL
-378 VGYQTPFSAFKDGD
+378 VGYQTPFSAFKEGD
-392 YTKCVQKFYNVNIV
+392 YSKCVQKFFNVKIV
-406 NDDGTPVTPADT
+406 NDDGSSVTPDETPVTPTPTPSGDE
-418 TPADTTPSE
+418 TPAPTP
-427 DTPADTTPADTT
+427 TPTPDET
-439 PSEDT
+439 PVE
-444 PADTT
+444 
-449 PPDDTTPADTTPADD
+449 
-464 TAPVVVNHAPVAI
+464 PVVVNHAPVAQI
-477 ISGPVGAVEAGAQVS
+477 AGPIGAVEAGAQVS
-492 LSAESSTDEDGNKLT
+492 LSAEGSTDPDGNKLT

-514 GQTLSGEDK
+514 GQTVSGQDK

-529 APEAATAK
+529 APESATAQ

-550 SSTASYLLNV
+550 SSTTSYLLNV
-560 KAKAST
+560 KAKAAT
-566 PSEDEGAYPGW
+566 PSGEDTSYPAW
-577 SANSTYN
+577 SANSKYN

-609 APTYYE
+609 SPTYYE
-615 PGVGLAWSD
+615 PGAGLAWAE

>member
-14 ACVAPFMAQASNLQ
+14 ACIAPVMAQATMLKAES
-28 ATSGEPYTM
+28 SEPYTM
-37 KASDLAKKEQEL
+37 KASDLAKKEKEL
-49 TNFPLMQSV
+49 TDFPLMQSV
-58 KETIRT
+58 KDTIRT

-70 ELIEPGRAANPEN
+70 EQIEPGRASNPAN

-89 IVKAS
+89 ILKES
-94 DWEYLFPLRAQA
+94 DWEYLFPLRAKD
-106 YTYSN
+106 YSYSN

-117 KFPALCQTYNDGR
+117 KFPALCDTYKDGR
-130 DSDAICRKELAT
+130 DSDTICRKELAT

-161 EWRQALVHVREMG
+161 EWRQALVYVREMG

-180 GGYNGECNPDVWQGQ
+180 GGYNGECNTDVWQGQ

-228 EAMYGDVRVLLDTPE
+228 EAMYGDVKVLLEKPE

-266 PSMLQVIDGTWQPNE
+266 PSMLQVIDGTWQPND

-337 LGCANMKQFDEY
+337 LGCANMKQFDEG
-349 GAGALKIYWEQ
+349 GAGSLKIYWEQ

-366 DTPDGKTYACQL
+366 DTPDGKTYSCQL

-406 NDDGTPVTPADT
+406 NDDGSATDPDQNVTPTPDDNVTPTPDDNVTPTPTPDDETPVEPTH
-418 TPADTTPSE
+418 E
-427 DTPADTTPADTT
+427 
-439 PSEDT
+439 
-444 PADTT
+444 
-449 PPDDTTPADTTPADD
+449 
-464 TAPVVVNHAPVAI
+464 NHAPVAQI
-477 ISGPVGAVEAGAQVS
+477 AGPIGAVEAGAQVS
-492 LSAESSTDEDGNKLT
+492 LSAEGSTDEDGNKLT

-514 GQTLSGEDK
+514 GQTVTGDDK

-529 APEAATAK
+529 APEAATAQ

-550 SSTASYLLNV
+550 SSTSTYLLNV
-560 KAKAST
+560 KAKEAT
-566 PSEDEGAYPGW
+566 PSNDEGTSGNYAAW
-577 SANSTYN
+577 SANSKYQ

-609 APTYYE
+609 APAYYE
-615 PGVGLAWSD
+615 PGAGLAWSD

>member
-14 ACVAPFMAQASNLQ
+14 ACIAPVMAQATMLKAES
-28 ATSGEPYTM
+28 SEPYTM
-37 KASDLAKKEQEL
+37 KASDLAKKEKEL

-58 KETIRT
+58 KDTIRT

-70 ELIEPGRAANPEN
+70 EQIEPGRASNPVN

-89 IVKAS
+89 ILKES
-94 DWEYLFPLRAQA
+94 DWEYLFPLRAKD
-106 YTYSN
+106 YSYSN

-117 KFPALCQTYNDGR
+117 KFPALCDTYKDGR

-161 EWRQALVHVREMG
+161 EWRQALVYVREMG

-180 GGYNGECNPDVWQGQ
+180 SGYNGECNTDVWQGQ

-228 EAMYGDVRVLLDTPE
+228 EAMYGDVKVLLEKPE

-266 PSMLQVIDGTWQPNE
+266 PSMLQVIDGTWQPND

-337 LGCANMKQFDEY
+337 LGCANMKQFDEG

-366 DTPDGKTYACQL
+366 DTPDGKTYSCQL

-392 YTKCVQKFYNVNIV
+392 YTKCVQKFFNVNIV
-406 NDDGTPVTPADT
+406 NDDGSATKPDETPVTPTPDET
-418 TPADTTPSE
+418 PVTPVPDETPVTPVPDETPA
-427 DTPADTTPADTT
+427 A
-439 PSEDT
+439 
-444 PADTT
+444 
-449 PPDDTTPADTTPADD
+449 
-464 TAPVVVNHAPVAI
+464 VNHAPVAQI
-477 ISGPVGAVEAGAQVS
+477 AGPIGAVEAGAQVS
-492 LSAESSTDEDGNKLT
+492 LSAEGSTDEDGNKLT

-514 GQTLSGEDK
+514 GQTVTGDDK

-529 APEAATAK
+529 APEAATAQ

-550 SSTASYLLNV
+550 SNSTTYLLNV
-560 KAKAST
+560 KAKAAT
-566 PSEDEGAYPGW
+566 PSQDEGTSGDYAAW
-577 SANSTYN
+577 SANSKYK

-609 APTYYE
+609 APAYYE
-615 PGVGLAWSD
+615 PGAGLAWSE

>member
-14 ACVAPFMAQASNLQ
+14 ACIAPVMAQATMLKAES
-28 ATSGEPYTM
+28 SEPYTM
-37 KASDLAKKEQEL
+37 KASDLAKKEKEL
-49 TNFPLMQSV
+49 TDFPLMQSV
-58 KETIRT
+58 KDTIRT

-70 ELIEPGRAANPEN
+70 EQIEPGRASNPVN

-89 IVKAS
+89 ILKES
-94 DWEYLFPLRAQA
+94 DWEYLFPLRAKD
-106 YTYSN
+106 YSYSN

-117 KFPALCQTYNDGR
+117 KFPALCDTYKDGR

-161 EWRQALVHVREMG
+161 EWRQALVYVREMG

-180 GGYNGECNPDVWQGQ
+180 GGYNGECNTDVWQGQ

-228 EAMYGDVRVLLDTPE
+228 EAMYGDVKVLLEKPE

-266 PSMLQVIDGTWQPNE
+266 PSMLQVIDGTWQPNDR
-281 HDKAN
+281 DKAN

-326 YLKVPVPADEV
+326 YLKVPVPAHEV
-337 LGCANMKQFDEY
+337 LGCANMKQFDEG
-349 GAGALKIYWEQ
+349 GAGALKIFWEQ

-366 DTPDGKTYACQL
+366 DTPDGKTYSCQL

-406 NDDGTPVTPADT
+406 NDDGSATKPDETPVTP
-418 TPADTTPSE
+418 TPTPSE
-427 DTPADTTPADTT
+427 DETPVTPTPTPDETPAEP
-439 PSEDT
+439 
-444 PADTT
+444 
-449 PPDDTTPADTTPADD
+449 
-464 TAPVVVNHAPVAI
+464 TAVNHAPVAQI
-477 ISGPVGAVEAGAQVS
+477 AGPIGAVEAGAQVS
-492 LSAESSTDEDGNKLT
+492 LSAEGSTDEDGNKLT

-514 GQTLSGEDK
+514 GQTITGDDK

-529 APEAATAK
+529 APEVATAQ

-550 SSTASYLLNV
+550 SSTTSYLLNV
-560 KAKAST
+560 KAKEAA
-566 PSEDEGAYPGW
+566 PSKDEGTSGDYAAW
-577 SANSTYN
+577 SANSKYK

-609 APTYYE
+609 APAYYE
-615 PGVGLAWSD
+615 PGAGLAWSD

>member
-14 ACVAPFMAQASNLQ
+14 ACVAPFMAQAASLQ
-28 ATSGEPYTM
+28 ATASEPYTM
-37 KASDLAKKEQEL
+37 KASDLAKKEKEL
-49 TNFPLMQSV
+49 TSFPLMASV
-58 KETIRT
+58 KETIQT
-64 LDNASV
+64 LDNAQV
-70 ELIEPGRAANPEN
+70 EMIEPGRAANPDN

-111 FLKAVG
+111 FLKAIG
-117 KFPALCQTYNDGR
+117 KFPALCKTYGDGR

-149 ETGGHESWRPEA
+149 ETGGHESWRPEG

-228 EAMYGDVRVLLDTPE
+228 EAMYGDVRTLLNKPE

-281 HDKAN
+281 RDKAN

-326 YLKVPVPADEV
+326 YLKVPVPANEV
-337 LGCANMKQFDEY
+337 LGCANMKQFDEG

-366 DTPDGKTYACQL
+366 DTPDGKTYSCQL
-378 VGYQTPFSAFKDGD
+378 VGYQTPFSAFKEGD
-392 YTKCVQKFYNVNIV
+392 YGRCVQKFFNVNV
-406 NDDGTPVTPADT
+406 VDDEGSATTPDETPVTPAPIPAEDE
-418 TPADTTPSE
+418 TPAE
-427 DTPADTTPADTT
+427 PA
-439 PSEDT
+439 
-444 PADTT
+444 
-449 PPDDTTPADTTPADD
+449 
-464 TAPVVVNHAPVAI
+464 VVNHAPVAHI
-477 ISGPVGAVEAGAQVS
+477 GGPIGAVDAGALVS
-492 LSAESSTDEDGNKLT
+492 LSAEGSTDADGNKLT

-514 GQTLSGEDK
+514 GQTVTGEDK

-529 APEAATAK
+529 APESATA
-537 QYEVSLTV
+537 QQVEVSLTV

-550 SSTASYLLNV
+550 SSTTSYLLNV
-560 KAKAST
+560 KAKAAT
-566 PSEDEGAYPGW
+566 PSDDDASYAAW
-577 SANSTYN
+577 SANGKYS

-609 APTYYE
+609 APAYYE
-615 PGVGLAWSD
+615 PGAGLAWAD

>member
-1 MNKRTLLSVLIAG
+1 
-14 ACVAPFMAQASNLQ
+14 MAQAANLKE
-28 ATSGEPYTM
+28 TSSEPYTI
-37 KASDLAKKEQEL
+37 KASDLAKKEKEL
-49 TNFPLMQSV
+49 TDFPLMASV
-58 KETIRT
+58 KETIQT
-64 LDNASV
+64 LDNAQV
-70 ELIEPGRAANPEN
+70 ELIEPGRAANPDN

-117 KFPALCQTYNDGR
+117 KFPALCKTYNDGR

-195 TWPCGKDKDGDFLS
+195 TRPCGKDKDGDFLS

-228 EAMYGDVRVLLDTPE
+228 EAMYGDVRTLLDKPE

-266 PSMLQVIDGTWQPNE
+266 PSMLQVIDGTWQPND

-326 YLKVPVPADEV
+326 YLKVPVPANEV
-337 LGCANMKQFDEY
+337 LGCANMKQFDEG

-366 DTPDGKTYACQL
+366 DTPDGKTYSCQL

-392 YTKCVQKFYNVNIV
+392 YSKCVQHFFNVKIV
-406 NDDGTPVTPADT
+406 NDEGSSETPDETPVTP
-418 TPADTTPSE
+418 TPTPS
-427 DTPADTTPADTT
+427 
-439 PSEDT
+439 
-444 PADTT
+444 
-449 PPDDTTPADTTPADD
+449 DDET
-464 TAPVVVNHAPVAI
+464 PVVVNHAPVAQI
-477 ISGPVGAVEAGAQVS
+477 AGPIGAVEAGAQVS
-492 LSAESSTDEDGNKLT
+492 LSAEGSTDPDGNTLT

-514 GQTLSGEDK
+514 GQTVTGQDK

-529 APEAATAK
+529 APESATAQ

-550 SSTASYLLNV
+550 SSTTSYLLNV
-560 KAKAST
+560 KAKAAT
-566 PSEDEGAYPGW
+566 PSGEDTSYPAW
-577 SANSTYN
+577 SANSKYN

-615 PGVGLAWSD
+615 PGAGLAWAE

>member
-14 ACVAPFMAQASNLQ
+14 ACVAPVIAQATMLKAES
-28 ATSGEPYTM
+28 SVPYTM
-37 KASDLAKKEQEL
+37 KASDLAKKEKEL
-49 TNFPLMQSV
+49 TDFPLMKSV
-58 KETIRT
+58 KDTIRT
-64 LDNASV
+64 LDNAQV
-70 ELIEPGRAANPEN
+70 EQIEPGRAANPVN

-89 IVKAS
+89 ILKES
-94 DWEYLFPLRAQA
+94 DWEYLFPLRAKD
-106 YTYSN
+106 YSYSN

-117 KFPALCQTYNDGR
+117 KFPALCDTYNDGR
-130 DSDAICRKELAT
+130 DSEAICRKELAT

-149 ETGGHESWRPEA
+149 ETGGHESWRPEP
-161 EWRQALVHVREMG
+161 EWRQALVYVREMG

-228 EAMYGDVRVLLDTPE
+228 EAMYGDVRTLLDKPE

-266 PSMLQVIDGTWQPNE
+266 PSMLQVIDGTWQPND

-337 LGCANMKQFDEY
+337 LGCANMKQFDEG

-360 DWGWSA
+360 EWGWSA

-392 YTKCVQKFYNVNIV
+392 YTKCVQKFFNVNIV
-406 NDDGTPVTPADT
+406 NDDGSAVVPDETPTPA
-418 TPADTTPSE
+418 PAPSE
-427 DTPADTTPADTT
+427 DETPAPTPTPDETPA
-439 PSEDT
+439 PV
-444 PADTT
+444 
-449 PPDDTTPADTTPADD
+449 PDDIPA
-464 TAPVVVNHAPVAI
+464 VVNHAPVAQI
-477 ISGPVGAVEAGAQVS
+477 AGPIGAVEAGAQVS
-492 LSAESSTDEDGNKLT
+492 LSAEGSTDEDGNKLT

-514 GQTLSGEDK
+514 GQTVTGDDK
-523 AVVTFT
+523 AVVTFN
-529 APEAATAK
+529 APEAATAQ
-537 QYEVSLTV
+537 QYEISLTV

-550 SSTASYLLNV
+550 SSTTTYLLNV
-560 KAKAST
+560 KAKAAT
-566 PSEDEGAYPGW
+566 PSQDEGTSGSYPAW
-577 SANSTYN
+577 SANSKYS

-609 APTYYE
+609 APMYYE
-615 PGVGLAWSD
+615 PGAGLAWSE

>member
-1 MNKRTLLSVLIAG
+1 MNKRTLLSVLVAG
-14 ACVAPFMAQASNLQ
+14 ACVAPFMAQAASLQ
-28 ATSGEPYTM
+28 ATTSEPYTM
-37 KASDLAKKEQEL
+37 KASDLAKKEKEL
-49 TNFPLMQSV
+49 TSFPLMASV
-58 KETIRT
+58 KETIQT
-64 LDNASV
+64 LDNAQV
-70 ELIEPGRAANPEN
+70 EMIEPSRAANPDN

-94 DWEYLFPLRAQA
+94 DWEYLFPMRAQS

-117 KFPALCQTYNDGR
+117 KFPALCKTYNDGR

-174 WSEGQK
+174 WTEGQK
-180 GGYNGECNPDVWQGQ
+180 GGYNGECNPDIWQGQ
-195 TWPCGKDKDGDFLS
+195 TWPCGKDKDGDFVS

-228 EAMYGDVRVLLDTPE
+228 EAMFGTVRTLLDKPE

-266 PSMLQVIDGTWQPNE
+266 PSMLQVIDGTWQPND

-326 YLKVPVPADEV
+326 YLKVPVPANEV
-337 LGCANMKQFDEY
+337 LGCANMKQFDEG

-366 DTPDGKTYACQL
+366 DTPDGKTYSCQL
-378 VGYQTPFSAFKDGD
+378 VGYQTPFSAFKEGD
-392 YTKCVQKFYNVNIV
+392 YTNCVKKFYNVNII
-406 NDDGTPVTPADT
+406 NDDGSAITPDEKPVTP
-418 TPADTTPSE
+418 TPAE
-427 DTPADTTPADTT
+427 DETPAPAPVPDETPA
-439 PSEDT
+439 
-444 PADTT
+444 
-449 PPDDTTPADTTPADD
+449 
-464 TAPVVVNHAPVAI
+464 VVNHAPVAQI
-477 ISGPVGAVEAGAQVS
+477 AGPIGAVDAGAQVS
-492 LSAESSTDEDGNKLT
+492 LSAEGSTDADGNKLT

-514 GQTLSGEDK
+514 GQTVTGQDK
-523 AVVTFT
+523 AVVTFK
-529 APEAATAK
+529 APEAATA
-537 QYEVSLTV
+537 QQIEISLTV

-550 SSTASYLLNV
+550 SSTTSYLLNV
-560 KAKAST
+560 KAKAAT
-566 PSEDEGAYPGW
+566 PSQDDASYAAW
-577 SANSTYN
+577 SANSKYN

-609 APTYYE
+609 APAYYE
-615 PGVGLAWSD
+615 PGAGLAWSD

>member
-1 MNKRTLLSVLIAG
+1 MNKRTLLSILVAG
-14 ACVAPFMAQASNLQ
+14 ACVAPVMAQANMLKAGS
-28 ATSGEPYTM
+28 SEPYTM
-37 KASDLAKKEQEL
+37 KASDLAKKEQAL
-49 TNFPLMQSV
+49 TDFPLMKSV
-58 KETIRT
+58 KATIRT
-64 LDNASV
+64 LDNALV
-70 ELIEPGRAANPEN
+70 EQIEPGKATNPDN
-83 VKRVEG
+83 VKRVES
-89 IVKAS
+89 ILKES
-94 DWEYLFPLRAQA
+94 DWEYLFPLRAKE
-106 YTYSN
+106 YSYSN

-117 KFPALCQTYNDGR
+117 KFPALCDTYTDGR
-130 DSDAICRKELAT
+130 DSLAICRKELAT

-149 ETGGHESWRPEA
+149 ETGGHESWRLEA
-161 EWRQALVHVREMG
+161 EWRQALVYVREMG

-228 EAMYGDVRVLLDTPE
+228 EAMFGDVRTLLDKPE

-266 PSMLQVIDGTWQPNE
+266 PSMLQVIDGTWQPND

-313 SQNRIKYYKEFAN
+313 SENRIKYYKEFAN
-326 YLKVPVPADEV
+326 YLKVPVPENEV
-337 LGCANMKQFDEY
+337 LGCANMKQFDEG

-378 VGYQTPFSAFKDGD
+378 VGYQTPFSAFKEGD
-392 YTKCVQKFYNVNIV
+392 YTKCVQKFFNVNIV
-406 NDDGTPVTPADT
+406 NDDGSAVNPSDNTPADN
-418 TPADTTPSE
+418 TPADN
-427 DTPADTTPADTT
+427 TPADNTPADN
-439 PSEDT
+439 T
-444 PADTT
+444 PADN
-449 PPDDTTPADTTPADD
+449 TPADETPAV
-464 TAPVVVNHAPVAI
+464 TNHAPVAV
-477 ISGPVGAVEAGAQVS
+477 ISGPVGAVDAGAQVS
-492 LSAESSTDEDGNKLT
+492 LSAEGSTDEDGNKLT

-514 GQTLSGEDK
+514 GQTVSGEDK

-529 APEAATAK
+529 APEAATA
-537 QYEVSLTV
+537 QQIEVSLTV

-550 SSTASYLLNV
+550 SDTTTYLLNV
-560 KAKAST
+560 KAKAQI
-566 PSEDEGAYPGW
+566 PSGDEGSDTYAAW
-577 SANSTYN
+577 SANNKYN

-595 FQCKPFPYSGWCNN
+595 FQCKPFPYSGWCNSTP
-609 APTYYE
+609 AYYE
-615 PGVGLAWSD
+615 PGVGLAWAD